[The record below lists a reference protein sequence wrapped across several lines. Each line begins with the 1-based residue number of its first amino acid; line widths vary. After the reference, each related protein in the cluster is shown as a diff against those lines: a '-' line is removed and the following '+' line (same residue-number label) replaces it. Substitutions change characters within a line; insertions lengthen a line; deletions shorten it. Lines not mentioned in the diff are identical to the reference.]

1 MQPSSMRTSGV
12 LTGMEPANTSDL
24 LTPEL
29 KGESK
34 NEMEPNIIEFVSMV
48 LICFLLNLF
57 SRVRVMETHI

>member
-1 MQPSSMRTSGV
+1 M
-12 LTGMEPANTSDL
+12 SDL

-34 NEMEPNIIEFVSMV
+34 NEMEPNIIEFVSMI